1 MLEWIHSLSYPWVFL
16 FFWCLGMMR
25 SHTMYWIGRGVTVGT
40 AHTRWSSLLESPMY
54 ARAQSWSARWGVLA
68 VPMSFLTVGL
78 QSFIQ
83 ISAGVARMP
92 LRRYVAAT
100 AVGAIAWAAVYTTVG
115 MTILAA
121 WLTAPIGRIV
131 SVLTDTALVLI
142 VMIRRSRSVRDDQS
156 H

>member
-1 MLEWIHSLSYPWVFL
+1 MVYL
-16 FFWCLGMMR
+16 LGR
-25 SHTMYWIGRGVTVGT
+25 AGR
-40 AHTRWSSLLESPMY
+40 AD
-54 ARAQSWSARWGVLA
+54 VL
-68 VPMSFLTVGL
+68 PTVGL

-83 ISAGVARMP
+83 LSAGVARMP

-115 MTILAA
+115 MTILMT

-131 SVLTDTALVLI
+131 SVLTDTTLVLI
-142 VMIRRSRSVRDDQS
+142 VMIRRSRSVRDDRS

>member
-1 MLEWIHSLSYPWVFL
+1 MIPHPDTGRLRLAFL
-16 FFWCLGMMR
+16 
-25 SHTMYWIGRGVTVGT
+25 
-40 AHTRWSSLLESPMY
+40 
-54 ARAQSWSARWGVLA
+54 
-68 VPMSFLTVGL
+68 
-78 QSFIQ
+78 

-115 MTILAA
+115 MTILMT

-131 SVLTDTALVLI
+131 SVLTGTALVLI
-142 VMIRRSRSVRDDQS
+142 VMIRRSRSVRDDRS

>member
-1 MLEWIHSLSYPWVFL
+1 
-16 FFWCLGMMR
+16 
-25 SHTMYWIGRGVTVGT
+25 
-40 AHTRWSSLLESPMY
+40 
-54 ARAQSWSARWGVLA
+54 
-68 VPMSFLTVGL
+68 
-78 QSFIQ
+78 
-83 ISAGVARMP
+83 MP

-156 H
+156 HQRNRSGRTCPTAPVGEAYPQSRMGLCRLFVPDSSHCGLLSSPVPPGVVPTESVS